1 MIYISCRKTYIVQTQ
16 FFSTNVQHNCFFMR
30 TIFLEI
36 TFYDPL
42 YKKEIVNS
50 SRSVKVGKLVNLL
63 SNIINL
69 YLIPKVT
76 IESSG
81 NI

>member
-1 MIYISCRKTYIVQTQ
+1 
-16 FFSTNVQHNCFFMR
+16 MR